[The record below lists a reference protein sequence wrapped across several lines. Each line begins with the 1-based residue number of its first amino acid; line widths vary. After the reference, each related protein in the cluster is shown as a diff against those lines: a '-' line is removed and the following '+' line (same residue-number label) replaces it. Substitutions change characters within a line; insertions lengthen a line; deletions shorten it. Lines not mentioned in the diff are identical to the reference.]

1 VTVAGDVGSC
11 TTYVSRVLDLPP
23 LVAQAAFDA
32 VRPSD
37 PHARGTLVRGAI
49 RVTAREGYRRT
60 SGASGMPYRSQP
72 AVIVVARLRRWA
84 VELEL
89 VPWSSRRTEL
99 GLCFVKNRLAAPPSP
114 SAVAAGIEVVELL
127 GTKLE
132 VWASEPL
139 RAWADTAVTPRAG
152 VASDIKR
159 GGGPAP
165 LRANGST
172 SSAEVAWPG

>member
-1 VTVAGDVGSC
+1 VTVAGDIGG

-37 PHARGTLVRGAI
+37 PHGRGILVGGAL
-49 RVTAREGYRRT
+49 RVAAREGYRRT
-60 SGASGMPYRSQP
+60 SGARGMPYRSQP
-72 AVIVVARLRRWA
+72 AVIVVARVRRWA

-89 VPWSSRRTEL
+89 VPWSPRRTEL
-99 GLCFVKNRLAAPPSP
+99 GLFFMGNRLAALPSP
-114 SAVAAGIEVVELL
+114 SAVAAGVQIVELL
-127 GTKLE
+127 RTKLE

-139 RAWADTAVTPRAG
+139 RAWADTALTPRAG

-159 GGGPAP
+159 GCGPAP
-165 LRANGST
+165 LRANGSA
-172 SSAEVAWPG
+172 SSADAAWPG